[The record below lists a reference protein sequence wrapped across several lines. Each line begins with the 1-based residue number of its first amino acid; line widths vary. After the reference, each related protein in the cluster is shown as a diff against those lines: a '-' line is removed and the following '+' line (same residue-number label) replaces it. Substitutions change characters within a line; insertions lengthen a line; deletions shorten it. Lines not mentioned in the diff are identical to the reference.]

1 MYLYQI
7 VKRERNLSR
16 HRYCP
21 PVLFQLNYYL
31 NPQKNENGGYS
42 NFQSTS
48 FRGAIELTEEQAKTF
63 LAYNGFVTIQRIE
76 NEETG
81 EIGTLV
87 EPNMEAW
94 EAWRAAQAEQP
105 EEPELEQPVT
115 WASMAAAIRKGV
127 NEID

>member
-1 MYLYQI
+1 MKMEGIPIFRARRFAEPSNLRKN
-7 VKRERNLSR
+7 KRKPFL
-16 HRYCP
+16 
-21 PVLFQLNYYL
+21 
-31 NPQKNENGGYS
+31 
-42 NFQSTS
+42 
-48 FRGAIELTEEQAKTF
+48 LTM
-63 LAYNGFVTIQRIE
+63 TIQRIE

>member
-1 MYLYQI
+1 M
-7 VKRERNLSR
+7 
-16 HRYCP
+16 
-21 PVLFQLNYYL
+21 NYYL

-105 EEPELEQPVT
+105 EEPEPEQPDMGFDGCGDPER
-115 WASMAAAIRKGV
+115 S
-127 NEID
+127 E

>member
-1 MYLYQI
+1 M
-7 VKRERNLSR
+7 
-16 HRYCP
+16 
-21 PVLFQLNYYL
+21 NYYL

-48 FRGAIELTEEQAKTF
+48 FRGAIELTKTF

>member
-1 MYLYQI
+1 M
-7 VKRERNLSR
+7 
-16 HRYCP
+16 
-21 PVLFQLNYYL
+21 YYL
-31 NPQKNENGGYS
+31 NPKKNADGGYS
-42 NFQSTS
+42 NLQSTP
-48 FRGAIELTEEQAKTF
+48 FRGAIELTEEQSETF
-63 LAYNGFVTIQRIE
+63 LSYNGFVTIQRIE
-76 NEETG
+76 DEETG

-94 EAWRAAQAEQP
+94 EAWSAAQAEQP

>member
-1 MYLYQI
+1 M
-7 VKRERNLSR
+7 
-16 HRYCP
+16 
-21 PVLFQLNYYL
+21 NYYL

-63 LAYNGFVTIQRIE
+63 LAYNGFVTIQRIA
-76 NEETG
+76 NMDTG
-81 EIGTLV
+81 QMGTLLKT
-87 EPNMEAW
+87 NMEAW
-94 EAWRAAQAEQP
+94 EGWRAAQAEQP
-105 EEPELEQPVT
+105 EEPEPEQPVT

>member
-1 MYLYQI
+1 M
-7 VKRERNLSR
+7 
-16 HRYCP
+16 
-21 PVLFQLNYYL
+21 NYYL

-48 FRGAIELTEEQAKTF
+48 FRGAIELTEEQAK
-63 LAYNGFVTIQRIE
+63 TIQRIE

>member
-1 MYLYQI
+1 M
-7 VKRERNLSR
+7 
-16 HRYCP
+16 
-21 PVLFQLNYYL
+21 NYYL

-48 FRGAIELTEEQAKTF
+48 FRGAIEEQAKTF

>member
-1 MYLYQI
+1 M
-7 VKRERNLSR
+7 
-16 HRYCP
+16 
-21 PVLFQLNYYL
+21 NYYL

-42 NFQSTS
+42 NFQITS

-76 NEETG
+76 DEETG

-105 EEPELEQPVT
+105 EEPEPEQPVT